1 MISGLQQF
9 FAVPLS
15 TMWPVSNSNTAMD
28 NATTFCSTTMVT
40 LFGQLLAH
48 VHDVTYDQRS
58 QAFKGFVEQYKTGV
72 AYHGARNGHHLLL
85 TARELA
91 PLVGPPLVKTWE
103 RPVDFGVVQRLFGGH
118 CGKLQVFVHGNA
130 TNDTS
135 LFGNQL
141 QAQPC
146 RLMRWQ
152 LMDGLASKGDG
163 SRGGRKRT
171 RQRFE

>member
-1 MISGLQQF
+1 L
-9 FAVPLS
+9 L
-15 TMWPVSNSNTAMD
+15 D
-28 NATTFCSTTMVT
+28 NNNGATW
-40 LFGQLLAH
+40 FGQLLAH

-171 RQRFE
+171 RQRFEQRRLARSVTPQQGDHLVLFDVEIDIKKNV